1 MLETHSK
8 MLPTTAMYIR
18 FSAKRQSTP
27 DEFKFAANNGS
38 IAQEGKNVG
47 EVTETITRDFHPNGT

>member
-1 MLETHSK
+1 
-8 MLPTTAMYIR
+8 MYIR
-18 FSAKRQSTP
+18 FLAKRQSTP